1 MKKIYL
7 FIISFLFLIITT
19 QHSAKEILIYANS
32 INYDS
37 QSNIIGKGNV
47 KIISGNEIIMSDLI
61 IINEETDK
69 ITLPVNF
76 SYKDNK
82 NNYYFGSSGE
92 FTKNF
97 ENGTIND
104 VKILLNDGSRIVGK
118 KALKT
123 GKTDLI
129 NKGVYSPCSSKIQIK
144 NFICPVWQVESEKL
158 LHDREKLFLFQ
169 KHAKM
174 RILNVPVF
182 YLPYIVSPSP
192 LRKKRKS
199 GFLNPSVNFNFLDTK
214 TSQSITIPYYFVISE
229 DKEMLLTPTI
239 NYGGGVD
246 ASQRIISEYD
256 QLISGGAI
264 GIKISTDTNLEN
276 DNNES
281 WLRDASIITNFDKNL
296 NEKFKINLNSAFQTS
311 PTYLRRA
318 DQNNIL
324 NRKNSL
330 NTSVN
335 LDGYYLKK
343 IDDHLNVN
351 ISGYQVIKNNEDN
364 KTTPVIFPYIRYSA
378 GTQIIGKTKYNQK
391 FSFYNIFRDLSTNDH
406 AQQQQKIYHNLSTD
420 YEFYRLKSKINFKT
434 ELISQFYNIE
444 NKKISGNDYNGT
456 YARMFPMS
464 GLSLEAPLINRKR
477 NMTITPKLSLIL
489 NGSQPSSDKVSNE
502 ESTNNSYSLLNSKEL
517 NRYTGT
523 DKLDNSKRINY
534 GIDISKDLLKLSLS
548 QSYEFDA
555 NSNYNKD
562 MGLKD
567 YMSDLLGSINYD
579 GLNNDLQHNFRF
591 NVDQG
596 LIKSQSF
603 TYKNTNIIGT
613 SEIKYSQE
621 RVENNSILESG
632 TETLDINFSS
642 NKFFNYS
649 KINLSST
656 FDLIKDDPT
665 KYKFGYSYFD
675 ECFGVNLDFNRSF
688 YSDRDL
694 KPADTLTLMFSFKYL
709 GSYKSTNLAV
719 SETDKQDIQWESG
732 SVDEAKFD

>member
-1 MKKIYL
+1 
-7 FIISFLFLIITT
+7 
-19 QHSAKEILIYANS
+19 
-32 INYDS
+32 
-37 QSNIIGKGNV
+37 
-47 KIISGNEIIMSDLI
+47 
-61 IINEETDK
+61 
-69 ITLPVNF
+69 
-76 SYKDNK
+76 
-82 NNYYFGSSGE
+82 
-92 FTKNF
+92 
-97 ENGTIND
+97 
-104 VKILLNDGSRIVGK
+104 
-118 KALKT
+118 
-123 GKTDLI
+123 
-129 NKGVYSPCSSKIQIK
+129 
-144 NFICPVWQVESEKL
+144 
-158 LHDREKLFLFQ
+158 
-169 KHAKM
+169 
-174 RILNVPVF
+174 
-182 YLPYIVSPSP
+182 
-192 LRKKRKS
+192 
-199 GFLNPSVNFNFLDTK
+199 
-214 TSQSITIPYYFVISE
+214 
-229 DKEMLLTPTI
+229 MLLTPTI

-502 ESTNNSYSLLNSKEL
+502 ESTNNSYSLLNTNTL

-548 QSYEFDA
+548 QSYEFNA

-562 MGLKD
+562 LGLND
-567 YMSDLLGSINYD
+567 YMSDVLGSINYD

-719 SETDKQDIQWESG
+719 SEIDKQDIQWESG